1 VRKSCRKQRSVVTCE
16 KACFC
21 GVLDKVAEV
30 KSIAMLNA
38 AGQFLGFD
46 EQMGLL
52 AEDKT

>member
-1 VRKSCRKQRSVVTCE
+1 LFFTVS
-16 KACFC
+16 
-21 GVLDKVAEV
+21 DKVEVV

-52 AEDKT
+52 AEGETQYC